1 MYNLDEFVEQVKNEI
16 GYRYKDSTVKI
27 SKVTKN
33 NGIVL
38 NGLMI
43 MKDVNI
49 SPTIYL
55 EYFYSQYKAGKG
67 INEVIDEIVECYE
80 KNKIQSDVDMSFFF
94 EYEKVKE
101 RITFKLVNYEKNREL
116 LKHIP
121 HFRYLDL
128 AIIFHYVLENSEQKP
143 FSEIG
148 TILIYNTYM
157 EKWRITKN
165 QLYDIALENT
175 PKIFKHQIISMESVM
190 REVSEMLEES
200 SQDAI
205 IEESLFPMYVM
216 TNYRRMYGAN
226 CILYP
231 DLLKGFAERVRHNL
245 YIIPSSIHEVIL
257 IPDFEGISREEIM
270 EMIKSVNDS
279 QLSADEILSYNVYR
293 YSRKDNK
300 VTM

>member
-128 AIIFHYVLENSEQKP
+128 AIIFHYVLENSEI
-143 FSEIG
+143 S

-157 EKWRITKN
+157 EKWKITKN
-165 QLYDIALENT
+165 QLYDIALVNT
-175 PKIFKHQIISMESVM
+175 PQIFKYQITPIDIAI
-190 REVSEMLEES
+190 REMLEQLS
-200 SQDAI
+200 LDVI
-205 IEESLFPMYVM
+205 LEECLMPMSLPMFSITNHCYV
-216 TNYRRMYGAN
+216 YGAN

-231 DLLKGFAERVRHNL
+231 NLLKEFAEQVRHDL
-245 YIIPSSIHEVIL
+245 YIIPSSIHEVLL
-257 IPDFEGISREEIM
+257 IPDFNEISREEIM
-270 EMIKSVNDS
+270 EIIKDVNDNQVS
-279 QLSADEILSYNVYR
+279 DDEVLSYKVYR